1 MIIYNNNIQENY
13 SISEFKKVAFLSA
26 FLLIPIV
33 VLILLNALTLEV
45 LVIYALIPIAFIFI
59 LNFNVMFSLFLITF
73 FFEFTILSFS
83 ISELFAIFLLISFL
97 ITHQFPISEL
107 KNVFLISFLIF
118 LVSII
123 PSIINS
129 EIPILSAF
137 LSLRLILFLFMF
149 LILSIYFKDRKSIWY
164 LIIIFISLSFSNAVY
179 LIADAVINNKR
190 SFGYTGIMYVDLVGL
205 SLVITTILF
214 LYFKKFRITF
224 FTLTIIFLLALL
236 FTQTRNSWIT
246 SALVVMGIG
255 IQYFIR
261 SIKEGI
267 SLAALMF
274 KVFIFL
280 IPVFLVV
287 IQISQSDIAV
297 FERANVSALS
307 QTRDTEEYMKTA
319 GSFITRIFIWDTT
332 INAFLANPV
341 TGIGFY
347 TFPFLSKSYS
357 QLDPEL
363 YKLFVEG
370 LPPHQTY
377 LAMLGETGIIGF
389 VGFIIFI
396 SVILITSFR
405 NMKLAKVGSEKLFA
419 TLSFWLFFY
428 VLISMIMTDAWLWGT
443 LFMVF
448 SVIIALIDS
457 NSRMILKS

>member
-1 MIIYNNNIQENY
+1 
-13 SISEFKKVAFLSA
+13 
-26 FLLIPIV
+26 
-33 VLILLNALTLEV
+33 
-45 LVIYALIPIAFIFI
+45 
-59 LNFNVMFSLFLITF
+59 
-73 FFEFTILSFS
+73 
-83 ISELFAIFLLISFL
+83 
-97 ITHQFPISEL
+97 
-107 KNVFLISFLIF
+107 
-118 LVSII
+118 
-123 PSIINS
+123 
-129 EIPILSAF
+129 
-137 LSLRLILFLFMF
+137 
-149 LILSIYFKDRKSIWY
+149 
-164 LIIIFISLSFSNAVY
+164 
-179 LIADAVINNKR
+179 
-190 SFGYTGIMYVDLVGL
+190 MYVDLVGL

-224 FTLTIIFLLALL
+224 FTLTIVFLLALL
-236 FTQTRNSWIT
+236 FTQTRNAWIT
-246 SALVVMGIG
+246 SAFVVMGIG
-255 IQYFIR
+255 IQYVIR

-280 IPVFLVV
+280 IPIFFVV
-287 IQISQSDIAV
+287 IQISQSDVAV

-347 TFPFLSKSYS
+347 TFPFLSKNYS
-357 QLDPEL
+357 ELDPEL

-377 LAMLGETGIIGF
+377 LAILGETGIIGF
-389 VGFIIFI
+389 IGFIIFV

-405 NMKLAKVGSEKLFA
+405 NMKLAKVGPDKLFA
-419 TLSFWLFFY
+419 TLAFWLFFY

-457 NSRMILKS
+457 NSRMMYKS